1 MATIDHLLDRITN
14 PELRFKLQSEIARLQ
29 NDKQFGLIF
38 EEHFPDA
45 TLLYEVEV
53 RRGQKVTIKDEP
65 LKEKFE
71 VVNLCNGIAECVSL
85 DEPEHTMNISV
96 DELVSYSELN
106 VKSLNHIDVDKLL
119 PFADFGDPIYPY
131 LQPIDKISTAPDSL
145 LWHEIIE
152 ADNYHALQLLAYL
165 YPGKVDCIYI
175 DPPYNTGAR
184 DWKYNNDYVDS
195 NDAYRHS
202 KWLSMMKKRLLL
214 AKKLLNPADSVLIV
228 TIDEKE
234 YVHLGALLEDLFPS
248 AGIQM
253 VTTVISGKGVS
264 RTGQFSRVEEYV
276 YVVTLGSMAVEQLD
290 CNMLTEKEDNDNKG
304 NAIDF
309 LGFRRRNKGN
319 FRTSRPNQFYP
330 IFVDNLDGH
339 IVAIGDVVTHDID
352 RHDISVPEGTT
363 ALWPLDP
370 SGSERIWSL
379 VPDSA
384 RALLAIGCLKV
395 VNWKPE
401 QRTGSVKYLASGMV
415 NDIMSGKIVIDER
428 DKYGAIISGHLVSN
442 DDSTLRPRRVWNLKT
457 HNASTFGT
465 LLIKKFLTEKR
476 FDFPKS
482 LYAVHDTLRFFVANK
497 PNALIVDFFAGS
509 GTTLHAVNL
518 LNAEDGGNRR
528 CIMVTNNEVGE
539 AEEIRL
545 KAEGKTPI
553 DKEWVDLGIARY
565 VTWPRTVASITGN
578 DVNGKPISGEYLTYL
593 TQEKETARRFKK
605 VSYVRDFESL
615 PLADLKELVSNLS
628 EGKIAKNKVTEG
640 TRYVIDEDSDISL
653 LLDDNAASDW
663 LDELE
668 GVEHVKTFV
677 IVTQN
682 NKIFNSLKRQVIEL
696 LGPVKTTEPK
706 TLPMAD
712 GFKANV
718 EFFHLGFLDKRAV
731 ERNRQFREIL
741 PLLWLKAGGLGEC
754 PAIADDSLPTYI
766 VLRENKFAVLIDE
779 NYFYAFE
786 KEVNSTSEIETAY
799 IITDSATGYK
809 EMVALLTTKTCYQL
823 YRDYLDNF
831 KINYKR

>member
-1 MATIDHLLDRITN
+1 MATIDHLLDRIPN

-29 NDKQFGLIF
+29 NDKRFGLIF

-53 RRGQKVTIKDEP
+53 RRGQKVTLKDEP

-85 DEPEHTMNISV
+85 DEPEHTENIAV
-96 DELVSYSELN
+96 DELVSYSELDA
-106 VKSLNHIDVDKLL
+106 KASNHIAVDKLM

-131 LQPIDKISTAPDSL
+131 LQSIDKISTAPDSP

-152 ADNYHALQLLAYL
+152 ADNYHALQLLTYL
-165 YPGKVDCIYI
+165 YPRKVDCIYI

-234 YVHLGALLEDLFPS
+234 YVHLGALLEEMFS
-248 AGIQM
+248 NANIQM
-253 VTTVISGKGVS
+253 VSSNIAQKGVARGNSFYRVNEFIFIVQFGKSCVTPLVLHSEWQFGKGESAASKGIVWS
-264 RTGQFSRVEEYV
+264 
-276 YVVTLGSMAVEQLD
+276 QLRRSG
-290 CNMLTEKEDNDNKG
+290 TNDLR
-304 NAIDF
+304 IDREN
-309 LGFRRRNKGN
+309 LI
-319 FRTSRPNQFYP
+319 YP
-330 IFVDNLDGH
+330 IFFNKEGNRILEVGEPLPLSQHPSKRLELDKDKL
-339 IVAIGDVVTHDID
+339 I
-352 RHDISVPEGTT
+352 
-363 ALWPLDP
+363 LWPIKDDGTEGNWQLSNAELRDRLSDGYVKIGKFKETNIP
-370 SGSERIWSL
+370 VSYLKRGSI
-379 VPDSA
+379 
-384 RALLAIGCLKV
+384 
-395 VNWKPE
+395 N
-401 QRTGSVKYLASGMV
+401 
-415 NDIMSGKIVIDER
+415 KIINEEV
-428 DKYGAIISGHLVSN
+428 
-442 DDSTLRPRRVWNLKT
+442 
-457 HNASTFGT
+457 T
-465 LLIKKFLTEKR
+465 LLGRDEVSGTVIVQTQGYTRAFVPGSQWNIQSHDATYKGTQLLSKFITNR
-476 FDFPKS
+476 FDYPKS

-528 CIMVTNNEVGE
+528 CIMVTNNEVGDT
-539 AEEIRL
+539 EERRL
-545 KAEGKTPI
+545 KAEGKTPV
-553 DKEWVDLGIARY
+553 DKEWIDLGIARY

-593 TQEKETARRFKK
+593 TQEKESTRRFKK
-605 VSYVRDFESL
+605 VSYVRDIESL
-615 PLADLKELVSNLS
+615 PVTDLKELVSNLS
-628 EGKIAKNKVTEG
+628 EGKIAKNKVAED
-640 TRYVIDEDSDISL
+640 TRYIIDEDSDISL
-653 LLDDNAASDW
+653 LLDDNAAADW
-663 LDELE
+663 LDDLE
-668 GVEHVKTFV
+668 GAEHVRTFV

-682 NKIFNSLKRQVIEL
+682 NKLFNSLKRQIGEL
-696 LGPVKTTEPK
+696 LGPIKTTEPQ

-741 PLLWLKAGGLGEC
+741 PLLWLKAGGIGEC
-754 PAIADDSLPTYI
+754 PKIVGNSLPPYL

-779 NYFYAFE
+779 DAFFAFE
-786 KEVNSTSEIETAY
+786 KEVNSTSGIEAAF
-799 IITDSATGYK
+799 IITDSEKGYK
-809 EMVALLTTKTCYQL
+809 EMLASLKVKTCYQL

-831 KINYKR
+831 KINYTR